1 MLCFFHF
8 LYFWS
13 ATWNCVHE
21 KTHYVC
27 VFNWGEPER
36 APYYRGLQDHVHRP
50 TNRPC
55 PSHSRDTDTLHVP
68 TLPHCHAT
76 LMWTVQCVVV
86 IATRLRMLTMG
97 KWKVETPAQQT
108 VRLEWERDQWTSSY
122 LCFLVSV
129 AMHPWVSCTSVFLT
143 GYFTQTLFHTFLHKH
158 NTCTLHSEQDI
169 RTHIWA
175 CIDLTLSL
183 SMPPKTQLRPAP
195 SNDHMC

>member
-55 PSHSRDTDTLHVP
+55 PSHSHDTDTLHVP

-97 KWKVETPAQQT
+97 KWKAETPAQQT
-108 VRLEWERDQWTSSY
+108 VRLEWETSEP
-122 LCFLVSV
+122 LHTCAFLSVSPCILEFHV
-129 AMHPWVSCTSVFLT
+129 RQFFSPATSHKPF
-143 GYFTQTLFHTFLHKH
+143 FHTFLHKH